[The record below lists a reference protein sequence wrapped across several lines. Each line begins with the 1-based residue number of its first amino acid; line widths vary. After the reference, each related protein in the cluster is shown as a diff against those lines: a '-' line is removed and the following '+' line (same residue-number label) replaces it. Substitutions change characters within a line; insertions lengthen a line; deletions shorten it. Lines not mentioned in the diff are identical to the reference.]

1 MLVFTSTEPCD
12 SKPELVGVTRVD
24 GSVDG
29 SCVGVP
35 FNTTYHEP
43 IIAQSWSG
51 NVRYVIALKC
61 AHDKHF
67 LRHAYTC
74 TTTELQKS

>member
-12 SKPELVGVTRVD
+12 GKPELVGVTRVD
-24 GSVDG
+24 GSY
-29 SCVGVP
+29 VGVP
-35 FNTTYHEP
+35 FNTAYHEP

-51 NVRYVIALKC
+51 SVRFVIAAKC